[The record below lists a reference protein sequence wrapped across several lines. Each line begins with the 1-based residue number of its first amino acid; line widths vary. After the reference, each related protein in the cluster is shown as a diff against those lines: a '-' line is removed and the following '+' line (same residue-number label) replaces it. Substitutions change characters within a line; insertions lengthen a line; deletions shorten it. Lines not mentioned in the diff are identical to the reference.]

1 MEKPSKQ
8 DIINAVKSEKPVD
21 YYEEAVIRKVY
32 LQAAGIT
39 LIVIMAVLVIDYI
52 VAHNFNFLVFGIALT
67 LIGSGLLL
75 EGKNFK
81 QIRKIVSGIIWLLIA
96 VIFIAGSFIK

>member
-1 MEKPSKQ
+1 MEKPGKQ
-8 DIINAVKSEKPVD
+8 DIINIVKSEKPVD

-39 LIVIMAVLVIDYI
+39 LIVIMAVLIIDYI
-52 VAHNFNFLVFGIALT
+52 VTHSFNFMVFGIGLT
-67 LIGSGLLL
+67 LVGSGLLL

-81 QIRKIVSGIIWLLIA
+81 QAGKIVSGIIWLIIA
-96 VIFIAGSFIK
+96 VIFITGSFI